1 MKKVLAM
8 ILCMTMLLSVVS
20 VAAFAA
26 DAVKVVE
33 ATLID
38 PKDDYNDNPKF
49 IFDGLLNTAVT
60 YSWNDV
66 DAVRGALLELENAVT
81 LESCTITWGNP
92 SWETYDMA
100 AIDYTVS
107 VSADGEEY
115 TEIYKAAG
123 VEGLGTGMQRTDT
136 LEFET
141 PAENVKFVKL
151 TITKCAGYYLGLAEV
166 QFNKSKSASTA
177 SSSETSSEAE
187 SSVAA
192 TSSAAASSEV
202 TSSAAAVSSEAAS
215 SAATSSQATSS
226 EAASSAATSSQATSS
241 AATSSAADSSV
252 TTTDNEPK
260 NMTWLWIVIAAVAVV
275 AIVVIV
281 LASKKKK

>member
-8 ILCMTMLLSVVS
+8 IVCLTMLLSAVS

-26 DAVKVVE
+26 DAVKVVD

-38 PKDDYNDNPKF
+38 PKKEYNDDPNF
-49 IFDGLLNTAVT
+49 IFDRNFNSAVT

-66 DAVRGALLELENAVT
+66 DAVRGAVLEFESAVT
-81 LESCTITWGNP
+81 LNNCYITWGNP
-92 SWETYDMA
+92 NWGDYDMA
-100 AIDYTVS
+100 AIDYTIS

-115 TEIYKAAG
+115 TEIYKATG
-123 VEGLGTGMQRTDT
+123 VEGLGNGTQRTDI

-202 TSSAAAVSSEAAS
+202 TASAAAVSSEAAS
-215 SAATSSQATSS
+215 SAATSSQA
-226 EAASSAATSSQATSS
+226 ASSAATSSK
-241 AATSSAADSSV
+241 ADSSV
-252 TTTDNEPK
+252 ATTDNEPK
-260 NMTWLWIVIAAVAVV
+260 NNQLWLWIVIAAVAVA

>member
-1 MKKVLAM
+1 MKKVLAL
-8 ILCMTMLLSVVS
+8 ILCLTMLLSVAS
-20 VAAFAA
+20 VMAFAA
-26 DAVKVVE
+26 DAVTVIE
-33 ATLID
+33 AELID
-38 PKDDYNDNPKF
+38 PRKEYNDDPKL
-49 IFDGLLNTAVT
+49 IFDGNFATAVT
-60 YSWNDV
+60 YSWND
-66 DAVRGALLELENAVT
+66 DLNAVRGALLELENAVT

-226 EAASSAATSSQATSS
+226 